1 MRTLGWNE
9 RIGMFVKQMVQSA
22 RERLVVI
29 DAGATVRQAA
39 ELMSKPHVAL
49 IVVIRSDGSMVGVVT
64 KTDLVVQ
71 MGRCGGGGCTARVD
85 TIMTRAV
92 VSCRV
97 NELLHDV
104 WLVIKSRGLL
114 RLPVLDTERKPIGI
128 LYARDALPIL
138 LTEVEDEENMLRD
151 YVMNVGYQ

>member
-1 MRTLGWNE
+1 
-9 RIGMFVKQMVQSA
+9 MFVEKMLHRA

-29 DAGATVRQAA
+29 EAGATVRQAA

-49 IVVIRSDGSMVGVVT
+49 IVVIGPDGRMVGVVT
-64 KTDLVVQ
+64 KTDLVAQ
-71 MGRCGGGGCTARVD
+71 MRRCGGEACNDRVD
-85 TIMTRAV
+85 TIMTRDV
-92 VSCRV
+92 LSCRA

-104 WLVIKSRGLL
+104 WLVVKSRGLL
-114 RLPVLDTERKPIGI
+114 RLPLLDADARPIGI

-138 LTEVEDEENMLRD
+138 LTEAEDEEKMLRD

>member
-1 MRTLGWNE
+1 
-9 RIGMFVKQMVQSA
+9 MFVEKMLHRA

-29 DAGATVRQAA
+29 EASATVRRAA

-49 IVVIRSDGSMVGVVT
+49 IVVIGPDGRMVGVVT
-64 KTDLVVQ
+64 KTDLIAQ
-71 MGRCGGGGCTARVD
+71 MGRCGGRGCTARVD
-85 TIMTRAV
+85 TIMTRDV
-92 VSCRV
+92 LSCRAD
-97 NELLHDV
+97 ELLHDV

-114 RLPVLDTERKPIGI
+114 RLPLLDADARPIGI

-138 LTEVEDEENMLRD
+138 LTEAEDEEKMLRD